1 MRERFY
7 GNLVPPG
14 VGKNSSQCLSHLSF
28 VMQKVG
34 TQFIFE
40 YGSG

>member
-1 MRERFY
+1 MAIWFLLE
-7 GNLVPPG
+7 L
-14 VGKNSSQCLSHLSF
+14 GKNSSQCLSHLSF